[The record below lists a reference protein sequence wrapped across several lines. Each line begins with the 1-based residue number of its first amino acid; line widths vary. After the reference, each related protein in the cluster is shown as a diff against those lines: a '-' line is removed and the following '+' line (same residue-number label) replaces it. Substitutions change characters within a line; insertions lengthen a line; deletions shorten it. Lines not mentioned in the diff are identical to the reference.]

1 MKRIISVLLS
11 FAIMLTALCVPAFA
25 EGGTGGSGN
34 IDGGGG
40 SMGNATSHGSWNPGN
55 EGVRITVVR
64 ASDHAVVTTPFD
76 LTNKQPAAGIYHFG
90 KVSIGVQGVQTR
102 LKRNVRFE
110 SRVAKSRVF
119 RFSTLL
125 ERGRWLR

>member
-40 SMGNATSHGSWNPGN
+40 SMGNATSHGIPAMK
-55 EGVRITVVR
+55 
-64 ASDHAVVTTPFD
+64 ASGLPLSEQV
-76 LTNKQPAAGIYHFG
+76 IM
-90 KVSIGVQGVQTR
+90 R
-102 LKRNVRFE
+102 L
-110 SRVAKSRVF
+110 
-119 RFSTLL
+119 
-125 ERGRWLR
+125 

>member
-40 SMGNATSHGSWNPGN
+40 SMGNAT
-55 EGVRITVVR
+55 R
-64 ASDHAVVTTPFD
+64 ASGLPLSEQV
-76 LTNKQPAAGIYHFG
+76 IM
-90 KVSIGVQGVQTR
+90 R
-102 LKRNVRFE
+102 L
-110 SRVAKSRVF
+110 
-119 RFSTLL
+119 
-125 ERGRWLR
+125 